1 MRLFVALALPDE
13 VASSLALIQSG
24 VPGARWSNRDQLHLT
39 LRFIGDVDGR
49 VAAAVDDALSVVRAP
64 GFRLTIKSVGQFGG
78 RNPSAI
84 WAGVEQNPSLA
95 HLQRKI
101 ESALQRAGLR
111 AETRKFTPH
120 ITLARLRGAPGAKV
134 IAYLAEH
141 ALFSAPPID
150 VRGYILYSS
159 VTTPSGSLYRAERAY
174 PLDVANHQGDQN
186 AEKA

>member
-13 VASSLALIQSG
+13 VTSSLALIQSG

-39 LRFIGDVDGR
+39 LRFIGEVDGH
-49 VAAAVDDALSVVRAP
+49 VATAVDDALSAVRAP
-64 GFRLTIKSVGQFGG
+64 RFRLTIRSVGQFGG
-78 RNPSAI
+78 RSPGAI
-84 WAGVEQNPSLA
+84 WAGVEQSPKLA

-111 AETRKFTPH
+111 AESRKFTPH
-120 ITLARLRGAPGAKV
+120 ITLARLKGAPSAKV
-134 IAYLAEH
+134 ISYLADH

-150 VRGYILYSS
+150 VRGFILYSS
-159 VTTPSGSLYRAERAY
+159 VTTPSGSLYRAEKAY
-174 PLDVANHQGDQN
+174 PLDAANHQGDQD